1 MIRLPVPSNAELAA
15 EIRAVREQATA
26 RVTEVDLLVAAMRDH
41 IRDLQNER
49 DYLRVEL
56 ANAQEAVRLAN
67 ASWMQRGVKGN
78 RQSPR

>member
-41 IRDLQNER
+41 IRDLQDER
-49 DYLRVEL
+49 DYLRAEL
-56 ANAQEAVRLAN
+56 AKAREAVRLAN

-78 RQSPR
+78 R